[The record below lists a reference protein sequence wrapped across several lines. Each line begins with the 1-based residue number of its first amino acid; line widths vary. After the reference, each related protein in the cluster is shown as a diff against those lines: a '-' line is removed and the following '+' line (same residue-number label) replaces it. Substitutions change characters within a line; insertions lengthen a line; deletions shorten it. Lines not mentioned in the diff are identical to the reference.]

1 MIDWKGRGMEG
12 YNIGPRKTRAKDP
25 HMLNYAAQYH
35 LASASQ
41 LRGHECSHGQWLS
54 CDPCATWLLGILS
67 VHQVSRPMSFIY
79 WLIFLSLVPL
89 PFSDSLIAF
98 PLQDLLVP
106 CPFSSV
112 QFSVSCSFGFFSS
125 FFSCLIPLSLVH
137 RPIPLFVSLFQVP
150 LSLLHF
156 PSSVSLMPFPFF
168 NSLGPLF
175 PCQVRKVF
183 RKIIRPNR
191 RVMQPPS
198 SLWRSLA
205 LTAAIKLKI
214 VNYNRALPICCPF
227 FGFQSVGLLQ
237 LIPHWHH
244 LWSNVPA

>member
-12 YNIGPRKTRAKDP
+12 YDIGPRKTRAKDP

-41 LRGHECSHGQWLS
+41 LRGHECGHGQWLS

-112 QFSVSCSFGFFSS
+112 QFSVSCSFGFFFFFFLSDSFVISPSSDSLVRFPFSGSLVPSS
-125 FFSCLIPLSLVH
+125 FSLV
-137 RPIPLFVSLFQVP
+137 RFPYAFSFLQFPWPFISLSSSQSISQNNPTKSPCHATTF
-150 LSLLHF
+150 LS
-156 PSSVSLMPFPFF
+156 VTV
-168 NSLGPLF
+168 LGIDGGY
-175 PCQVRKVF
+175 QMEDRK
-183 RKIIRPNR
+183 
-191 RVMQPPS
+191 
-198 SLWRSLA
+198 L
-205 LTAAIKLKI
+205 
-214 VNYNRALPICCPF
+214 
-227 FGFQSVGLLQ
+227 
-237 LIPHWHH
+237 
-244 LWSNVPA
+244 